1 MSGNIFGS
9 LVDSVKEVFSN
20 PQVLAQGVKDG
31 NIARTGN
38 TEYFIDGKDSF
49 HNMKDAE
56 AASGRWQ
63 KRAQDEL
70 IGLATIGIGKT
81 AQGLYK
87 GAQTANTVNKGIYLG
102 GKTQPL
108 LGMSKSLPATVNTGT
123 QLATRSTTALAQTAN
138 TVNKGNNWT
147 KGLTG
152 TLALGTA
159 VGQGISEPSQKKAT
173 PVASRQ
179 RPKYAIGKYN
189 QRSYNRLSQLQK
201 VYGGDLIRQKDGS
214 YFLRNK
220 NGSFYGN
227 GRALNAKTGK
237 MQNYD
242 LYGTGRFL
250 NSNSKQSNSSNI
262 VSTVLD
268 SNYLY
273 GYRGKPKTRMNNSKS
288 FKTAWTNARNS
299 GLGTFTWNGKSYNTM
314 KKGETQQDY
323 NSWLSKRS
331 KAPQEASPTQGTP
344 GYGIHVG
351 SGNVTLSTPNGST
364 TDITNSHNVSTLI
377 SNGNYKAPNLGN
389 AATNYLENRPL
400 DSYSELTKHNFDRGD
415 IRQGMRANGINPYDY
430 SGSDR
435 KQLRTYLNNPT
446 TDNYTQ
452 SVSKIIGDGK
462 IQQNMLNNA
471 VQNQTS
477 QYQLT
482 KPNLRY
488 NTSQNNQLVN
498 LKFKQGGQMY
508 KYQAGAQM
516 VQPQQTN
523 SQDPIDQIAQI
534 AAGSLQGDKNSK
546 QQLIQVL
553 SNKEIAPK
561 LLQIVNAGVKNQ
573 DKRAIIIAQAIKSL
587 QQGNTRKARL
597 GAKLDYI
604 KQSIGE
610 CPEGQEV
617 VYFKKGGE
625 ICKVCAGKKMQN
637 GGKSD
642 PIKDFKKKK
651 DVTKQTYQRNP
662 YTRGKSAKEIAEMQ
676 RRNRQEA
683 GAGKGENDANVAP
696 WNYKKKR

>member
-9 LVDSVKEVFSN
+9 LIDSVKEVFSN

-108 LGMSKSLPATVNTGT
+108 LGMSKSLPATRG
-123 QLATRSTTALAQTAN
+123 TTALVQTAN

-242 LYGTGRFL
+242 LYGSGRFL
-250 NSNSKQSNSSNI
+250 NGNSKQSNSSNI

-273 GYRGKPKTRMNNSKS
+273 GYRGKPRTRMNNSES

-323 NSWLSKRS
+323 NSWLSKQN
-331 KAPQEASPTQGTP
+331 KAPQKASPTQGTP

-351 SGNVTLSTPNGST
+351 NGNVTLSTPNSST

-377 SNGNYKAPNLGN
+377 NNGNYKAPNLRGMT
-389 AATNYLENRPL
+389 TNYLENRPL

-435 KQLRTYLNNPT
+435 KQLKTYLNNPT

-482 KPNLRY
+482 KPNLGY
-488 NTSQNNQLVN
+488 NPSQNNQLVN
-498 LKFKQGGQMY
+498 LKFEKGGQMY
-508 KYQAGAQM
+508 KYSAGAQM

-534 AAGSLQGDKNSK
+534 AAESLQGDENSK

-561 LLQIVNAGVKNQ
+561 LLQIVDAGVKNQ
-573 DKRAIIIAQAIKSL
+573 DKRAVIIAQAIKAL
-587 QQGNTRKARL
+587 QQGSTRKARL

-625 ICKVCAGKKMQN
+625 ICKICAGKKMQD

-642 PIKDFKKKK
+642 PIKNFKKKK
-651 DVTKQTYQRNP
+651 DVAKQTYQRNP

-683 GAGKGENDANVAP
+683 SEGKGENDANVAP
-696 WNYKKKR
+696 WNYKKKKMK

>member
-87 GAQTANTVNKGIYLG
+87 GAQTVNTVNKGIYLG

-123 QLATRSTTALAQTAN
+123 QLATRGTTALAQTAN

-242 LYGTGRFL
+242 LYGSGRFL
-250 NSNSKQSNSSNI
+250 NGNPKQSNSSNI

-273 GYRGKPKTRMNNSKS
+273 GYKGKPRTRMNNSGS

-323 NSWLSKRS
+323 NSWLSKQN
-331 KAPQEASPTQGTP
+331 KAPQKASPTQGTP

-351 SGNVTLSTPNGST
+351 NGSVALSTPNGQT

-377 SNGNYKAPNLGN
+377 NNGNYKAPNLGN

-482 KPNLRY
+482 KPNLGY
-488 NTSQNNQLVN
+488 NLSQNSQLVN

-508 KYQAGAQM
+508 KYAAGAQM
-516 VQPQQTN
+516 VQPQQA
-523 SQDPIDQIAQI
+523 SGQQGIEQQAMALVQ
-534 AAGSLQGDKNSK
+534 AAMQGDQKAN
-546 QQLIQVL
+546 QTIQ
-553 SNKEIAPK
+553 KIM
-561 LLQIVNAGVKNQ
+561 
-573 DKRAIIIAQAIKSL
+573 QAA
-587 QQGNTRKARL
+587 QQGDQQAAQVAQLLKAIVQQMKGSRKARL

-625 ICKVCAGKKMQN
+625 ICKVCAGKKMQD

-642 PIKDFKKKK
+642 PIKNFKKKK
-651 DVTKQTYQRNP
+651 EQDAVKQAYQRNP

-683 GAGKGENDANVAP
+683 STCKGENDAKVAP
-696 WNYKKKR
+696 WNYKKKG

>member
-9 LVDSVKEVFSN
+9 LIDSVKEVFSN

-108 LGMSKSLPATVNTGT
+108 LGMSKSLPATRG
-123 QLATRSTTALAQTAN
+123 TTALVQTAN

-242 LYGTGRFL
+242 LYGSGRFL
-250 NSNSKQSNSSNI
+250 NGNSKQSNSSNI

-273 GYRGKPKTRMNNSKS
+273 GYRGKPRTRMNNSES

-323 NSWLSKRS
+323 NSWLSKQN
-331 KAPQEASPTQGTP
+331 KAPQKASPTQGTP

-351 SGNVTLSTPNGST
+351 
-364 TDITNSHNVSTLI
+364 
-377 SNGNYKAPNLGN
+377 NGNYKAPNLGGMT
-389 AATNYLENRPL
+389 TNYLENRPL

-435 KQLRTYLNNPT
+435 KQLKTYLNNPT

-482 KPNLRY
+482 KPNLGY
-488 NTSQNNQLVN
+488 NPSQNNQLVN
-498 LKFKQGGQMY
+498 LKFEKGGQMY
-508 KYQAGAQM
+508 KYSAGAQM
-516 VQPQQTN
+516 VQPQQASGQQGIEQQAMTLV
-523 SQDPIDQIAQI
+523 Q
-534 AAGSLQGDKNSK
+534 AAMQGD
-546 QQLIQVL
+546 QQANQTIQKIMQAAQQGDQQAAQV
-553 SNKEIAPK
+553 AK
-561 LLQIVNAGVKNQ
+561 LLQAIV
-573 DKRAIIIAQAIKSL
+573 
-587 QQGNTRKARL
+587 QQMKGSRKARL

-625 ICKVCAGKKMQN
+625 ICKICAGKKMQD

-642 PIKDFKKKK
+642 PIKNFKKKK
-651 DVTKQTYQRNP
+651 DVAKQTYQRNP

-683 GAGKGENDANVAP
+683 SAGKGENDANVAP
-696 WNYKKKR
+696 WNYKKKKMK

>member
-1 MSGNIFGS
+1 MFDFFDIFK
-9 LVDSVKEVFSN
+9 VDPTISDPAV
-20 PQVLAQGVKDG
+20 A
-31 NIARTGN
+31 
-38 TEYFIDGKDSF
+38 
-49 HNMKDAE
+49 
-56 AASGRWQ
+56 AASGITRDSKGTIHQ
-63 KRAQDEL
+63 KHTAASNQ
-70 IGLATIGIGKT
+70 LAHNLAAISAT
-81 AQGLYK
+81 AWGPVADGVLVPSVEYTPIASK
-87 GAQTANTVNKGIYLG
+87 MLPKAANSVINMG

-108 LGMSKSLPATVNTGT
+108 LGMSKSLPSVKG
-123 QLATRSTTALAQTAN
+123 TTALATKAAN
-138 TVNKGNNWT
+138 SGSKWT
-147 KGLTG
+147 KGIAG
-152 TLALGTA
+152 TAALGTA
-159 VGQGISEPSQKKAT
+159 VGQGVSEPSRKKGT
-173 PVASRQ
+173 VITVNQNSKQ
-179 RPKYAIGKYN
+179 NPKYAIGKYN
-189 QRSYNRLSQLQK
+189 QRSYNRLSQLSK

-214 YFLRNK
+214 YFLRNTY
-220 NGSFYGN
+220 GSFYGN

-242 LYGTGRFL
+242 LYGSGRFL
-250 NSNSKQSNSSNI
+250 NGNSKQSNSSNI

-273 GYRGKPKTRMNNSKS
+273 GYRGKPRTRMNNSES

-299 GLGTFTWNGKSYNTM
+299 VLGTFTWNGKSYNTM

-323 NSWLSKRS
+323 NSWLSKQNR
-331 KAPQEASPTQGTP
+331 APQEASPTQGTP

-351 SGNVTLSTPNGST
+351 SENVTLSTPNGST

-377 SNGNYKAPNLGN
+377 NNGNYKAPNLGN

-482 KPNLRY
+482 KPNLGY
-488 NTSQNNQLVN
+488 NPSQNSQLVN

-508 KYQAGAQM
+508 KYAAGAQM
-516 VQPQQTN
+516 VQPQQT
-523 SQDPIDQIAQI
+523 SGQQGIEQQAVALVQ
-534 AAGSLQGDKNSK
+534 AAMQGD
-546 QQLIQVL
+546 QQANQTIQ
-553 SNKEIAPK
+553 KIM
-561 LLQIVNAGVKNQ
+561 
-573 DKRAIIIAQAIKSL
+573 QAA
-587 QQGNTRKARL
+587 QQGDQQAAQVAQLLKAIVQQMKGSRKARL

-625 ICKVCAGKKMQN
+625 ICKVCAGKKMQD

-642 PIKDFKKKK
+642 PIKNFKKKK
-651 DVTKQTYQRNP
+651 EQDAVKQAYQRNP

-683 GAGKGENDANVAP
+683 GAGKGENDAKVAP

>member
-1 MSGNIFGS
+1 MFDFFDIFK
-9 LVDSVKEVFSN
+9 VDPTISDPAV
-20 PQVLAQGVKDG
+20 A
-31 NIARTGN
+31 
-38 TEYFIDGKDSF
+38 
-49 HNMKDAE
+49 
-56 AASGRWQ
+56 AASGITRDSKGTIHQ
-63 KRAQDEL
+63 KHTAASNQLAHNLAAISTTAWGPVLEGTL
-70 IGLATIGIGKT
+70 IPSVEYAPIASKMLPKA
-81 AQGLYK
+81 
-87 GAQTANTVNKGIYLG
+87 ANSVINMG

-108 LGMSKSLPATVNTGT
+108 LGMSKSLPSVKG
-123 QLATRSTTALAQTAN
+123 TTALATKAAN
-138 TVNKGNNWT
+138 SGSKWT
-147 KGLTG
+147 KGIAG
-152 TLALGTA
+152 TAALGTA
-159 VGQGISEPSQKKAT
+159 VGQGVSEPSRKKGT
-173 PVASRQ
+173 VITVNQNSKQ
-179 RPKYAIGKYN
+179 NPKYAIGKYN

-214 YFLRNK
+214 YFLRNTY
-220 NGSFYGN
+220 GSFYGN

-242 LYGTGRFL
+242 LYGSGRFL
-250 NSNSKQSNSSNI
+250 NGNSKQSNSSNI

-273 GYRGKPKTRMNNSKS
+273 GYRGKPRTRMNNSES

-323 NSWLSKRS
+323 NSWLSKQNR
-331 KAPQEASPTQGTP
+331 APQEASPTQGTP

-351 SGNVTLSTPNGST
+351 SKNVTLSTPNGST

-377 SNGNYKAPNLGN
+377 NNGNYKAPNLGN
-389 AATNYLENRPL
+389 ATTNYLENRPL

-415 IRQGMRANGINPYDY
+415 IRQGMRANGINPYNY
-430 SGSDR
+430 LGSDR

-482 KPNLRY
+482 KPNLGY
-488 NTSQNNQLVN
+488 NTSQNSQLVN

-508 KYQAGAQM
+508 KYAAGAQM
-516 VQPQQTN
+516 VQPQQTGG
-523 SQDPIDQIAQI
+523 QQGIEQQAMALVQ
-534 AAGSLQGDKNSK
+534 AAMQGD
-546 QQLIQVL
+546 QQANQTIQ
-553 SNKEIAPK
+553 KIMQKA
-561 LLQIVNAGVKNQ
+561 
-573 DKRAIIIAQAIKSL
+573 
-587 QQGNTRKARL
+587 QQGDQQAAQVAQLLKAIVQQMKGSRKARL

-625 ICKVCAGKKMQN
+625 ICKVCAGKKMQD

-642 PIKDFKKKK
+642 PIKNFKKKK
-651 DVTKQTYQRNP
+651 EQDAVKQAYQRNP

-683 GAGKGENDANVAP
+683 GTGKGENDAKVAP
-696 WNYKKKR
+696 WNYKKKK

>member
-1 MSGNIFGS
+1 MFDFFDIFK
-9 LVDSVKEVFSN
+9 VDPTISDPAV
-20 PQVLAQGVKDG
+20 A
-31 NIARTGN
+31 
-38 TEYFIDGKDSF
+38 
-49 HNMKDAE
+49 
-56 AASGRWQ
+56 AASGITRDSKGTIHQ
-63 KRAQDEL
+63 KHTAASNQ
-70 IGLATIGIGKT
+70 LAHNLAAISAT
-81 AQGLYK
+81 AWGPVADGVLVPSVEYTPIASK
-87 GAQTANTVNKGIYLG
+87 MLPTAANSVINMG

-108 LGMSKSLPATVNTGT
+108 LGMSKSLPSVKG
-123 QLATRSTTALAQTAN
+123 TTALATKAAN
-138 TVNKGNNWT
+138 SGSKWT
-147 KGLTG
+147 KGIAG
-152 TLALGTA
+152 TAALGTA
-159 VGQGISEPSQKKAT
+159 VGQGVSEPSRKKGT
-173 PVASRQ
+173 VITVNQNSKQ
-179 RPKYAIGKYN
+179 NPKYAIGKYN

-214 YFLRNK
+214 YFLRNTY
-220 NGSFYGN
+220 GSFYGN

-242 LYGTGRFL
+242 LYGSGRFL
-250 NSNSKQSNSSNI
+250 NGNSKQSNSSNI

-273 GYRGKPKTRMNNSKS
+273 GYRGKPRTRMNNSES

-323 NSWLSKRS
+323 NSWLSKQNR
-331 KAPQEASPTQGTP
+331 APQEASPTQGTP

-351 SGNVTLSTPNGST
+351 SKNVTLSTPNGST

-377 SNGNYKAPNLGN
+377 NNGNYKAPNLGN
-389 AATNYLENRPL
+389 ATTNYLENRPL

-415 IRQGMRANGINPYDY
+415 IRQGMRANGINPYNY
-430 SGSDR
+430 LGSDR

-482 KPNLRY
+482 KPNLGY
-488 NTSQNNQLVN
+488 NTSQNSQLVN

-508 KYQAGAQM
+508 KYAAGAQM
-516 VQPQQTN
+516 VQPQQTGG
-523 SQDPIDQIAQI
+523 QQGIEQQAMALVQ
-534 AAGSLQGDKNSK
+534 AAMQGD
-546 QQLIQVL
+546 QQANQTIQ
-553 SNKEIAPK
+553 KIMQKA
-561 LLQIVNAGVKNQ
+561 
-573 DKRAIIIAQAIKSL
+573 
-587 QQGNTRKARL
+587 QQGDQQAAQVAQLLKAIVQQMKGSRKARL

-625 ICKVCAGKKMQN
+625 ICKVCAGKKMQD

-642 PIKDFKKKK
+642 PIKNFKKKK
-651 DVTKQTYQRNP
+651 EQDAVKQAYQRNP

-683 GAGKGENDANVAP
+683 GTGKGENDAKVAP
-696 WNYKKKR
+696 WNYKKKK

>member
-1 MSGNIFGS
+1 MLPKATNTAVNI
-9 LVDSVKEVFSN
+9 
-20 PQVLAQGVKDG
+20 
-31 NIARTGN
+31 
-38 TEYFIDGKDSF
+38 
-49 HNMKDAE
+49 
-56 AASGRWQ
+56 
-63 KRAQDEL
+63 
-70 IGLATIGIGKT
+70 
-81 AQGLYK
+81 
-87 GAQTANTVNKGIYLG
+87 G

-108 LGMSKSLPATVNTGT
+108 LGMSKSLPATRG
-123 QLATRSTTALAQTAN
+123 TTALAQTAN

-242 LYGTGRFL
+242 LYGSGRFL
-250 NSNSKQSNSSNI
+250 NGNPKQSNSSNI

-273 GYRGKPKTRMNNSKS
+273 GYKGKPKTRMNNSKS
-288 FKTAWTNARNS
+288 FKIAWTNARNS

-323 NSWLSKRS
+323 NSWLSKQN
-331 KAPQEASPTQGTP
+331 KAPQKASPIQGTP
-344 GYGIHVG
+344 DRSIHVG
-351 SGNVTLSTPNGST
+351 NNRVTYTDTQGNT
-364 TDITNSHNVSTLI
+364 TDVTNSHNLSETIWGKQSQPSVNTQFLEQTATNLINPNQHKFGRGETKDFMRQNLVNPEDYSTSERKAFRHSISNDAGDWSNASKIMSDARINNKLSQSINI
-377 SNGNYKAPNLGN
+377 SNGQLKKLQLNMPFQ
-389 AATNYLENRPL
+389 L
-400 DSYSELTKHNFDRGD
+400 D
-415 IRQGMRANGINPYDY
+415 
-430 SGSDR
+430 
-435 KQLRTYLNNPT
+435 NN
-446 TDNYTQ
+446 
-452 SVSKIIGDGK
+452 
-462 IQQNMLNNA
+462 
-471 VQNQTS
+471 
-477 QYQLT
+477 
-482 KPNLRY
+482 
-488 NTSQNNQLVN
+488 LVN

-508 KYQAGAQM
+508 KYAAGAQM
-516 VQPQQTN
+516 VQPQQA
-523 SQDPIDQIAQI
+523 SGQQGIEQQAMALVQ
-534 AAGSLQGDKNSK
+534 AAMQGDQKAN
-546 QQLIQVL
+546 QTIQ
-553 SNKEIAPK
+553 KIM
-561 LLQIVNAGVKNQ
+561 
-573 DKRAIIIAQAIKSL
+573 QAA
-587 QQGNTRKARL
+587 QQGDQQAAQVAQLLKNIVQQMKGSRKARL

-637 GGKSD
+637 GGRSD

>member
-9 LVDSVKEVFSN
+9 LIDSVKEVFSN

-108 LGMSKSLPATVNTGT
+108 LGMSKSLPATRG
-123 QLATRSTTALAQTAN
+123 TTALVQTAN

-242 LYGTGRFL
+242 LYG
-250 NSNSKQSNSSNI
+250 
-262 VSTVLD
+262 
-268 SNYLY
+268 
-273 GYRGKPKTRMNNSKS
+273 
-288 FKTAWTNARNS
+288 
-299 GLGTFTWNGKSYNTM
+299 
-314 KKGETQQDY
+314 
-323 NSWLSKRS
+323 
-331 KAPQEASPTQGTP
+331 
-344 GYGIHVG
+344 
-351 SGNVTLSTPNGST
+351 
-364 TDITNSHNVSTLI
+364 
-377 SNGNYKAPNLGN
+377 
-389 AATNYLENRPL
+389 
-400 DSYSELTKHNFDRGD
+400 
-415 IRQGMRANGINPYDY
+415 
-430 SGSDR
+430 
-435 KQLRTYLNNPT
+435 
-446 TDNYTQ
+446 
-452 SVSKIIGDGK
+452 IIGDGK

-482 KPNLRY
+482 KPNLGY
-488 NTSQNNQLVN
+488 NPSQNNQLVN
-498 LKFKQGGQMY
+498 LKFEKGGQMY
-508 KYQAGAQM
+508 KYSAGAQM
-516 VQPQQTN
+516 VQPQQASGQQGIEQQAMTLV
-523 SQDPIDQIAQI
+523 Q
-534 AAGSLQGDKNSK
+534 AAMQGD
-546 QQLIQVL
+546 QQANQTIQKIMQAAQQGDQQAAQV
-553 SNKEIAPK
+553 AK
-561 LLQIVNAGVKNQ
+561 LLQAIV
-573 DKRAIIIAQAIKSL
+573 
-587 QQGNTRKARL
+587 QQMKGSRKARL

-625 ICKVCAGKKMQN
+625 ICKICAGKKMQD

-642 PIKDFKKKK
+642 PIKNFKKKK
-651 DVTKQTYQRNP
+651 DVAKQTYQRNP

-683 GAGKGENDANVAP
+683 SAGKGENDANVAP
-696 WNYKKKR
+696 WNYKKKKMK